1 MPRSEAQ
8 GSVLSRDEARA
19 GVTGHNVRYVLAFGL
34 AGCVIAFIGIVLY
47 FGHGRLTETLAGI
60 FATPGTL
67 AERLLLYAIPL
78 VLAAVATVLLLGLW
92 NLAAGRSNSASQRL
106 MRWRV
111 VLQFIAVCL
120 VMVALFFSVR

>member
-60 FATPGTL
+60 FAAPGTL
-67 AERLLLYAIPL
+67 AERLLLYAIPPKGSCFTPFPWRL
-78 VLAAVATVLLLGLW
+78 RRSLLCFCSDFG
-92 NLAAGRSNSASQRL
+92 
-106 MRWRV
+106 
-111 VLQFIAVCL
+111 I
-120 VMVALFFSVR
+120 